1 MSEKL
6 NLSTSAYCK
15 IEYGDT
21 DLTLSRLNQ
30 IAETLK
36 MSAIE
41 LFSKIDRNACSINN
55 NYYNNVVG
63 ATGLM
68 KDSNVVNVNP
78 NDDLRELVKA
88 NSRLV
93 DLLSRQVE
101 ELEAKLRN
109 R

>member
-30 IAETLK
+30 IAETLE

-41 LFSKIDRNACSINN
+41 LFNKIDGGIYNITHSSI
-55 NYYNNVVG
+55 VG
-63 ATGLM
+63 VAIARDNSVTNM
-68 KDSNVVNVNP
+68 DSNE
-78 NDDLRELVKA
+78 DLRELVKA
-88 NSRLV
+88 NSRLI

-101 ELEAKLRN
+101 ALEAKLQN
-109 R
+109 K